1 MFRALLIF
9 VGGTVLILYTLSAVA
24 QQLPTATADQIWG
37 QLAAGNH
44 RFVIGKASPH
54 DFLTQRQAA
63 QSPNIR
69 ELPY

>member
-1 MFRALLIF
+1 VFCAILVF

-24 QQLPTATADQIWG
+24 QQRPTTTADQIWS

-54 DFLTQRQAA
+54 DFLTQ
-63 QSPNIR
+63 
-69 ELPY
+69 